1 MADVSVHTHVFTRG
15 STVLD
20 YWLAHAEGLTVQ
32 PLGARVE
39 EVVLA
44 PPVGRAQALR
54 VRSRSG
60 RLRTIPA
67 EAIAAVEPS
76 AGRLLLDGP
85 RRGRPVRSAASGTGT
100 AAHAGWT
107 ATVAGARWVYPHAI
121 QILRTVATD
130 IAVGFVQLVR
140 WTAAALSWL
149 APRIV
154 GLSRAATE
162 RGRAASERGRTAIAA
177 QRAQRARQRL

>member
-1 MADVSVHTHVFTRG
+1 MADVSVHAHVFTRG

-39 EVVLA
+39 QVVLA
-44 PPVGRAQALR
+44 PPVGRAQALL

-76 AGRLLLDGP
+76 SGRLLLDGA
-85 RRGRPVRSAASGTGT
+85 RRGRPLRTSATGT
-100 AAHAGWT
+100 RTTARAAWAAT
-107 ATVAGARWVYPHAI
+107 AAAARWTRPRAVRLI
-121 QILRTVATD
+121 RTVATD
-130 IAVGFVQLVR
+130 IAVGFAQVVA
-140 WTAAALSWL
+140 WTAAGFGWL
-149 APRIV
+149 APRV
-154 GLSRAATE
+154 VAVSRVAAE
-162 RGRAASERGRTAIAA
+162 RGRATLA
-177 QRAQRARQRL
+177 AQRARQRP

>member
-1 MADVSVHTHVFTRG
+1 MADVSAHAHVFTRG

-44 PPVGRAQALR
+44 PPVGRAQTLL

-60 RLRTIPA
+60 RLRSIPA

-76 AGRLLLDGP
+76 SGRLLLDGA
-85 RRGRPVRSAASGTGT
+85 RRRRPVRASASGTRT
-100 AAHAGWT
+100 AALAVWT
-107 ATVAGARWVYPHAI
+107 ATAAAARWARPRAVRL
-121 QILRTVATD
+121 LRTVATD
-130 IAVGFVQLVR
+130 IAVGFAQVVT
-140 WTAAALSWL
+140 WTAAGLRWL
-149 APRIV
+149 APRV
-154 GLSRAATE
+154 VAFSRLAA
-162 RGRAASERGRTAIAA
+162 A
-177 QRAQRARQRL
+177 RARQRL